1 MSLKSNK
8 NMWQRFLSFALSFA
22 IVLSLLPIVPAVR
35 AEDTVPVSSAKEGTY
50 RFSSD
55 GDLKLSCVYVP
66 PYAPARTPTYGDETQ
81 SDDDWAE
88 QTMPTYTVADMDEF
102 LEKYKELLKQ
112 HESPFALTIQV
123 EWPADQVQSQFN
135 AFFYDAAEQTVAYSN
150 LHTGVPD
157 EGDYIKYQTGERD
170 YSASAE
176 YVDQNGDNLILD
188 VTLKFKMEY
197 YTTAEQEQAV
207 TERLGEVMGEL
218 DLDGKST
225 YEKIKAIHDY
235 IVKNVEY
242 DYEHLGDESYRTQF
256 TAYGALIDGTSVCQG
271 YAVLFYRMCLEAGVD
286 ARVISG
292 VAVTSEGDEPHAW
305 NIAKVGDLYYYVDAT
320 WDDPY
325 VEGGDPGAVYY
336 DYFLI
341 GETTM
346 SEDHAHSEEFDEAA
360 FVAAYPI
367 SDEDYERSYYD
378 DYTDDEPSF
387 VKRNIALEGQLAEN
401 VFMKLPEIA
410 GCDYSESYM
419 EFIVNDKAE
428 NPEIDLFDT
437 DDRSK
442 DGRLFKFTVHISSIE
457 MADPVTAIFHYFVDG
472 SEETKELTFTV
483 QEYLDN
489 IEEDAGIPEL
499 VELTLAIRNY
509 GYYAQLYLSEHAK
522 KTWTYGV
529 DHKAMDMPEGTIAT
543 YSFTKN
549 ELEDYAAQKDLS
561 ADIGSVSLSLT
572 LDTDTAI
579 NLFVNTASGYSG
591 TVTAFVESGSG
602 ETPFTTVKVSGNKYK
617 ITIPGI
623 AAHQLGDTFYVMI
636 ETDAGLSMVDVSA
649 LSYAYICMEDGKDAK
664 DVMSALYD
672 YYTAALNY
680 RATLG

>member
-1 MSLKSNK
+1 MNLNSKNNIWRRLLSL
-8 NMWQRFLSFALSFA
+8 ALSVA
-22 IVLSLLPIVPAVR
+22 LVLSLLPIVPAVR
-35 AEDTVPVSSAKEGTY
+35 AEDKLSVSGTEESAY

-66 PYAPARTPTYGDETQ
+66 PYAPAREPAGGDEAQ
-81 SDDDWAE
+81 DDDDWAE
-88 QTMPTYTVADMDEF
+88 QTMSTYTVADMDEL
-102 LEKYKELLKQ
+102 LEKHKELLKQ
-112 HESPFALTIQV
+112 HETPFALVIRV
-123 EWPADQVQSQFN
+123 EWPADQLQNKFN
-135 AFFYDAAEQTVAYSN
+135 ELFNDAVEQTVAYSE
-150 LHTGVPD
+150 LHTGIPD
-157 EGDYIKYQTGERD
+157 EGDYIKYQTGERN
-170 YSASAE
+170 YSAGAE
-176 YVDQNGDNLILD
+176 YVDQNGDDLILD
-188 VTLKFKMEY
+188 VTLKFKTEY

-218 DLDGKST
+218 DLDEKST

-235 IVKNVEY
+235 IVRNVEY
-242 DYEHLGDESYRTQF
+242 DYAHLGDESYRTQY

-292 VAVTSEGDEPHAW
+292 VALTSQGDEPHAW

-341 GETTM
+341 GETRM

-419 EFIVNDKAE
+419 EFIINGKTE
-428 NPEIDLFDT
+428 SPEIDLFDE
-437 DDRSK
+437 DDRSE

-457 MADPVTAIFHYFVDG
+457 MADSVTAVFHYCVNG

-483 QEYLDN
+483 EEYLDHIAEN
-489 IEEDAGIPEL
+489 AMIPEL
-499 VELTLAIRNY
+499 IELTRAMRNY

-522 KTWTYGV
+522 KPWTYGV
-529 DHKAMDMPEGTIAT
+529 DHTTMTMPEGSIAA
-543 YSFTKN
+543 YSFTKI
-549 ELEDYAAQKDLS
+549 ELEGYAAQKDLT

-623 AAHQLGDTFYVMI
+623 AAHQLGDAFYVMI
-636 ETDAGLSMVDVSA
+636 ETDAGLSMVEVSA

-672 YYTAALNY
+672 YYIAALNY
-680 RATLG
+680 RATMG

>member
-1 MSLKSNK
+1 M
-8 NMWQRFLSFALSFA
+8 
-22 IVLSLLPIVPAVR
+22 LSLLPIVPAVR
-35 AEDTVPVSSAKEGTY
+35 AEDKLSVSGTEESAY

-66 PYAPARTPTYGDETQ
+66 PYAPARAPAGGDEAQ
-81 SDDDWAE
+81 DDDDWAE
-88 QTMPTYTVADMDEF
+88 QTMSTYTVADMDEL
-102 LEKYKELLKQ
+102 LEKHKELLKQ
-112 HESPFALTIQV
+112 HESPFALVIRV
-123 EWPADQVQSQFN
+123 EWPADQLQNKFN
-135 AFFYDAAEQTVAYSN
+135 ELFNDAVEQTVAYSE
-150 LHTGVPD
+150 LHTGIPD
-157 EGDYIKYQTGERD
+157 EGDYIKYQTGERN
-170 YSASAE
+170 YSAGAE
-176 YVDQNGDNLILD
+176 YVDQNGDDLILD
-188 VTLKFKMEY
+188 VTLKFKTEY

-207 TERLGEVMGEL
+207 TERLGDVMGEL
-218 DLDGKST
+218 DLNGKST

-235 IVKNVEY
+235 IVINVEY

-305 NIAKVGDLYYYVDAT
+305 NIAKVDDLYYYVDAT

-346 SEDHAHSEEFDEAA
+346 SEDHAHSAEFDEAA
-360 FVAAYPI
+360 FVTAYPI
-367 SDEDYERSYYD
+367 SDVDYERSYYD

-419 EFIVNDKAE
+419 EFIINGKTE
-428 NPEIDLFDT
+428 NPEIDPFDA
-437 DDRSK
+437 DDRSD

-457 MADPVTAIFHYFVDG
+457 MADSVTAVFHYYVNG
-472 SEETKELTFTV
+472 YEETEEITFTV
-483 QEYLDN
+483 EEYLYH
-489 IEEDAGIPEL
+489 IEQVATSPEL
-499 VELTLAIRNY
+499 IELTRAMRNY

-522 KTWTYGV
+522 KPWTYGI
-529 DHKAMDMPEGTIAT
+529 DHSPMDTSEGPAT
-543 YSFTKN
+543 YNFTKD
-549 ELEDYAAQKDLS
+549 ELEGFAAEKELTR
-561 ADIGSVSLSLT
+561 DIDSVSLSLT

-579 NLFVNTASGYSG
+579 NLFVRTTSGYSG
-591 TVTAFVESGSG
+591 TVAAYLDDGPEGMPLTI
-602 ETPFTTVKVSGNKYK
+602 VKVSKDRYK

-623 AAHQLGDTFYVMI
+623 AAHQLGDKFYVVI
-636 ETDAGLSMVDVSA
+636 DTDAGLSMVDVSA
-649 LSYAYICMEDGKDAK
+649 LSYAYICMEDGKYAK

-672 YYTAALNY
+672 YYIAALNY
-680 RATLG
+680 RATMG